1 VGEDYTDEAMLQ
13 AIRRRLM
20 DEISRTSGSSERIV
34 NNVYGGSPFGLV
46 ERLGQEGPEPGA
58 PDPYEYM
65 VDIDRED
72 VKDPETGEKV
82 GWKKKVRRYRTAT
95 GMPGEKKK

>member
-1 VGEDYTDEAMLQ
+1 
-13 AIRRRLM
+13 M
-20 DEISRTSGSSERIV
+20 DEISRSSGSSERIV

-46 ERLGQEGPEPGA
+46 ERLGQTDGAVEPGA

-72 VKDPETGEKV
+72 VVDPETGEKK
-82 GWKKKVRRYRTAT
+82 GWKKKVRRYRVPT
-95 GMPGEKKK
+95 GSPSEKKK